1 MFMSRW
7 FYIPIASIHGGNWL
21 YSLVLDLEL
30 GFTLPTK
37 FWKTKK
43 PKLGKTK
50 RRYKEMKPPAF
61 YGAGGTW
68 VYPDSWYESFWQELK
83 DKEGWTDK
91 ELKQG
96 WRWRD

>member
-1 MFMSRW
+1 
-7 FYIPIASIHGGNWL
+7 
-21 YSLVLDLEL
+21 
-30 GFTLPTK
+30 
-37 FWKTKK
+37 
-43 PKLGKTK
+43 
-50 RRYKEMKPPAF
+50 MKPPAF

>member
-1 MFMSRW
+1 M
-7 FYIPIASIHGGNWL
+7 INWL
-21 YSLVLDLEL
+21 RKL
-30 GFTLPTK
+30 FK
-37 FWKTKK
+37 KKTYVVPPFYPYVK
-43 PKLGKTK
+43 PRRILKRA

-61 YGAGGTW
+61 HGAGGTW

-96 WRWRD
+96 WRWKKL

>member
-1 MFMSRW
+1 MFRFLKRLFKRKKDKQGMSTH
-7 FYIPIASIHGGNWL
+7 AKAL
-21 YSLVLDLEL
+21 Y
-30 GFTLPTK
+30 GYK
-37 FWKTKK
+37 FPEIDFKKK
-43 PKLGKTK
+43 PRKRLS

-96 WRWRD
+96 WRWRNL